1 MIRFGNLQSPCF
13 KGVDNLTSNKVLKN
27 QEQPLKR
34 PEIKELTDVKIPLSV
49 NIPIGYSKL
58 GIATLDNGLEIHN
71 YKLSNGLRVSIVPM
85 ETNSTVIRTFV
96 NTGAINEEESQRGI
110 SHFLEHMAF
119 NGTSGEDGYKK
130 LSTGDVFRIVGNI
143 GGNTNASTNFA
154 LTDYYIQAPIFY
166 DTDLEEIISV
176 QGAMMNNLALP
187 ESMIEKERGP
197 VISEINMYSDF
208 PEMLAYNEALKN
220 LYGLQTKST
229 DYVAGTVENI
239 QGLSKADVEAYYRK
253 NYHPANMFTTL
264 AGDVEPDEA
273 IKLIAKHFHT
283 QVKNVPPKKIDS
295 ITPIET
301 SIRRDF
307 VSSKTLENKGFVMF
321 NGPKNSNLKDQIVM
335 DFVCSLLFG
344 SANARITKHIDDTT
358 ISMNMGIEKVSTN
371 PSEGQM
377 LYFEY
382 SAHENE
388 YEKALEVL
396 YSELGNFKKPT
407 QESIDKIKKS
417 KLNTF
422 DRRCKNPSSF
432 LSMLGNTHFTTGDN
446 SIMQYRNLIQSI
458 TADDVVRCVDKY
470 LDLSKASIAVV
481 HPKEKVNIS
490 EVSFKGVKKRQVFK
504 PENIKTYKFNNNFDV
519 ASYDTKGDYKYSA
532 IMIGLEKDVEHKPGT
547 YILLDAILNDGVE
560 DFTRQQFDMVLADK
574 LISNSISAGSG
585 GIRIFTHC
593 NKEEMPYALS
603 LAMLQLY
610 KPNLTEE
617 ALSHAKDSIKKYLEV
632 KDTTSTDLIYSAVLP
647 NTLDDNKDAILAN
660 IDSITLDDVK
670 QLHKSILEKGVGQVA
685 FTTSA
690 NDEAYSNKILEVINS
705 FKKVVPK
712 TYDRGKEYVPV
723 DKSVVKT
730 YVNSNAQADVS
741 IGYKYKTNSNMKD
754 DLLFSVVSELLS
766 KNAFNDLREQQ
777 QLAYRVEAFNMEE
790 DAQNSVLMCNILTTT
805 KDEESG
811 MVSYDNVQKSID
823 GFFKLIE
830 DLKNGDFSEDDLQA
844 VKLEIKGR
852 MLQASDSEAVKTK
865 LLLAN
870 LKNPYGVLA
879 TNKEYSLIDSLTKEE
894 VIAAARHIFAVK
906 PVFGITANNET
917 LEFNKEY
924 FKELAGD

>member
-1 MIRFGNLQSPCF
+1 MIRFDKVQSPCF
-13 KGVDNLTSNKVLKN
+13 KGVDKLTSSDVVPKHT
-27 QEQPLKR
+27 QTSSTR
-34 PEIKELTDVKIPLSV
+34 ELTTLPDVKIPLTV
-49 NIPIGYSKL
+49 NIPAGYSKL
-58 GIATLDNGLEIHN
+58 GVETLENGVEIHN

-96 NTGAINEEESQRGI
+96 NTGAINEDESQRGI

-143 GGNTNASTNFA
+143 GGNTNACTNFA

-208 PEMLAYNEALKN
+208 PEMLAYNAALKN
-220 LYGLQTKST
+220 LYGLQTHSL

-239 QGLSKADVEAYYRK
+239 QGLSKTDVEAYYRK

-264 AGDVEPDEA
+264 AGDVNPDEA

-283 QVKNVPPKKIDS
+283 QVKNVPPKKINS
-295 ITPIET
+295 IKPIET
-301 SIRRDF
+301 YIRRDF

-321 NGPKNSNLKDQIVM
+321 NGPKNNNLKDQIVM

-344 SANARITKHIDDTT
+344 SVNARITKHIDDTT
-358 ISMNMGIEKVSTN
+358 IGMQMGTEKVSTN
-371 PSEGQM
+371 PNDGQV

-382 SAHENE
+382 SSREE
-388 YEKALEVL
+388 DYEKALEVI
-396 YSELGNFKKPT
+396 YSELANFKEPT
-407 QESIDKIKKS
+407 QEAVDKIKKS

-422 DRRCKNPSSF
+422 DKRCKNPSSF
-432 LSMLGNTHFTTGDN
+432 LSVLGDSHFTTGDN
-446 SIMQYRNLIQSI
+446 SITKYRETIKSI
-458 TADDVVRCVDKY
+458 TPEDITRCVNEY
-470 LDLSKASIAVV
+470 LDLQKASIAIV
-481 HPKEKVNIS
+481 HPKEKIKTS
-490 EVSFKGVKKRQVFK
+490 DISFKGIKKRHVLK

-532 IMIGLEKDVEHKPGT
+532 IVIGLEKDIENKPGT
-547 YILLDAILNDGVE
+547 CILLDAILNNGVE

-574 LISNSISAGSG
+574 LISNSISASNG

-632 KDTTSTDLIYSAVLP
+632 KDTTSTDLIYSAIFPDSLE
-647 NTLDDNKDAILAN
+647 DSKEAILAN

-670 QLHKSILEKGVGQVA
+670 QLYKNILEKGVGQVA

-690 NDEAYSNKILEVINS
+690 NDDAYTNEILKAINLL
-705 FKKVVPK
+705 KKVAPK

-730 YVNSNAQADVS
+730 HINSNAQADVS

-754 DLLFSVVSELLS
+754 DLLFSIVSELLS

-790 DAQNSVLMCNILTTT
+790 DAQNSVLICNILTTT

-811 MVSYDNVQKSID
+811 VASCDNIQKSID
-823 GFFKLIE
+823 GFLKLIE
-830 DLKNGDFSEDDLQA
+830 DLKNGNFSDDDLQA

-852 MLQASDSEAVKTK
+852 MLQASDSESVKTK

-879 TNKEYSLIDSLTKEE
+879 TNQEYSLIDSLTKEE

-924 FKELAGD
+924 LKGLEED